1 MDKYDKVKFYNFRN
15 ELGPEYTLLK
25 SETLSAMN
33 ILVFAHNSTIQNIT
47 EVYSATVKTG
57 FSNLAG
63 NKGAVAVT
71 LKYKD
76 VSFLFIGAHLS
87 AGQFDVEKR
96 NQNFLR
102 IMTEMN
108 IGNNKGSENVRIID
122 KYNASIFMG
131 DLNYRVNIDNEAGK
145 KVIKSDSSLK
155 LLEFDQLSE
164 ELSNNICYQGLHEG
178 IIDFN
183 PTYRLKT
190 GKPNQYDF
198 ERIPSWTDRI
208 LYKSKGNLLTQLKY
222 NSINTTYTSD
232 HKPVYSLFKFEIIAK
247 KNEQP
252 DYKEL
257 RSFNSCIMF

>member
-1 MDKYDKVKFYNFRN
+1 
-15 ELGPEYTLLK
+15 
-25 SETLSAMN
+25 MN
-33 ILVFAHNSTIQNIT
+33 LLVFAHNSTLENIT

-76 VSFLFIGAHLS
+76 VAFLFIGAHLS

-102 IMTEMN
+102 IMTEMS
-108 IGNNKGSENVRIID
+108 IGNNIGSENVRIID
-122 KYNASIFMG
+122 KYNVAIFMG
-131 DLNYRVNIDNEAGK
+131 DLNYRVNIDNEAGAK
-145 KVIKSDSSLK
+145 LIKNDSALK
-155 LLEFDQLSE
+155 LLEFDQLSA

-178 IIDFN
+178 LINFN

-190 GKPNQYDF
+190 GKSNEYDF

-208 LYKSKGNLLTQLKY
+208 LFKSKGNLFTQLKY

-232 HKPVYSLFKFEIIAK
+232 HKPVYSLFKFEIITK
-247 KNEQP
+247 ELVKP
-252 DYKEL
+252 DYKEI
-257 RSFNSCIMF
+257 RHFNSCILF